1 MSFGGDFLY
10 GSVNCGNGRPR
21 DPSPVC
27 GESSRP
33 ARIKIVEEEFIG
45 TPKLLLRL
53 ASRAA
58 ATLHY
63 KIDRLDESS
72 CFISFASGS
81 GLRRFMAAPAVL
93 QFEKIGANR
102 FRVAQAGDM
111 SGTRRNFR
119 ATRKI
124 LRQMRRLAR

>member
-1 MSFGGDFLY
+1 M
-10 GSVNCGNGRPR
+10 
-21 DPSPVC
+21 
-27 GESSRP
+27 
-33 ARIKIVEEEFIG
+33 EEEFIG

-63 KIDRLDESS
+63 KIDGLDESS
-72 CFISFASGS
+72 CFISFATGS
-81 GLRRFMAAPAVL
+81 GLRRFIAAPGAL
-93 QFEKIGANR
+93 QFNEVGAYR
-102 FRVAQAGDM
+102 FRVAQPTDAP
-111 SGTRRNFR
+111 GTRRSFR